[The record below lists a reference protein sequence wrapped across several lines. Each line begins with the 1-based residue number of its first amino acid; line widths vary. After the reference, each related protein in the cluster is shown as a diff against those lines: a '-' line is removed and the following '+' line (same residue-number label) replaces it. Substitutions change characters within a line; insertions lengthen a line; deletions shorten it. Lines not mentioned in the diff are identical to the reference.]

1 VTAHHAPTANDNVGS
16 ILAVAFD
23 MGGVLTHTSF
33 GGLEDYGAELSL
45 PPGHLT
51 AYFRGHPQMMLLE
64 TAQITSREFFK
75 YVCIDSER
83 CTGVRLDIR
92 KLAAAAARGEEL
104 NPDMLD
110 LVNEVHRRCATALLT
125 NNVAEAGWRTTFP
138 FKLFDVVIDSSQVGV
153 RKPDPRIYQELIRR
167 LDLPAGAV
175 AFIDDLPEN
184 LPAAAQLGIHT
195 VHFTG
200 IGPVRDS
207 LRRVGALG
215 PAKG

>member
-1 VTAHHAPTANDNVGS
+1 VTNRDAPAVIDNVGS
-16 ILAVAFD
+16 VLAVAFD
-23 MGGVLTHTSF
+23 MGGVLTYTSF
-33 GGLEDYGAELSL
+33 GGLEEYGAELNL

-75 YVCIDSER
+75 FVCIDSER

-104 NPDMLD
+104 DPDMLD
-110 LVNEVHRRCATALLT
+110 LVSDVHRQCATALLT

-138 FKLFDVVIDSSQVGV
+138 FQLFDVVIDSSHIGV

-167 LDLPAGAV
+167 LHLPACAV

-184 LPAAAQLGIHT
+184 LPAAAQLGIRT

-200 IGPVRDS
+200 IGPVRDQ
-207 LRRVGALG
+207 LRRVGVLG